1 MKEYSISKNLQ
12 TIDIFKDIVSSLKN
26 NFDLSFGYM
35 MVFNDGYYYLVS
47 EDLKFLTD
55 FVENTQTS
63 SVFCEDDITSSFDS
77 GYRFTLWPDNPL
89 DKAMQ
94 VCYEHNIWN
103 GITISLEK
111 NNLTELW
118 WFTGSN
124 SNIRNF
130 FIRNKEL
137 LIRFIHYFNHRK
149 QELFINENLDKRS
162 LFKFKK
168 GFYINKDCSDLGN
181 EKEKV
186 RNFLE
191 EMRSRNFILQ
201 TECGKIMF
209 SVKEI
214 QILSLISSGLTTELA
229 ASRMNMAPATARH
242 YIENIKLKLH
252 QGKKIQLID
261 FYLHTFKNFFE

>member
-12 TIDIFKDIVSSLKN
+12 TIDIFKDIVFPLKN

-35 MVFNDGYYYLVS
+35 IVFNDGYYYLVS
-47 EDLKFLTD
+47 EDLDFLSN

-63 SVFCEDDITSSFDS
+63 SVFCEDDITSSFDA
-77 GYRFTLWPDNPL
+77 GYRLTLWPDNPL

-94 VCYEHNIWN
+94 VCYEHKVWN

-111 NNLTELW
+111 KNFTELW

-124 SNIRNF
+124 SNTRKF
-130 FIRNKEL
+130 FIRNKDL
-137 LIRFIHYFNHRK
+137 LMRFIHYFNHRK
-149 QELFINENLDKRS
+149 QELFIHENLDKRN
-162 LFKFKK
+162 LFKFEK
-168 GFYINKDCSDLGN
+168 GFSVKKECSDLDN

-201 TECGKIMF
+201 TECGKIVF
-209 SVKEI
+209 SAKEV

-229 ASRMNMAPATARH
+229 ALRMNIAPATARH
-242 YIENIKLKLH
+242 YIENIKIKLH

-261 FYLHTFKNFFE
+261 FYLHTFKKFFE